1 LYTPDIKG
9 VPAYSTISQIG
20 FMMAALGAISPSS
33 SQGWFAGLFH
43 MLSHAFFQGLGFLA
57 IGGIVHTLKTRDMR
71 LMGGLRK
78 AMPITFGLSIVV
90 MLARTGV
97 PPFASFFSKGLIIS
111 SLWSTGDVLLVL
123 MIYASTSVTFAYT
136 LRSIIL
142 TFLREKS
149 DYLKKMHLHEP
160 PKIMLFS
167 SGILAIL
174 CTVWGLLG
182 NSVAKFMHVNV
193 EIGPSEVFSSSTL
206 IFLFVLFLGGFPVYL
221 TYYRKSALMQRTRT
235 TVLAP
240 LNMVLEHGYFFD
252 DFYEKVVAKGFIG
265 ISKGLRY
272 VEVTGLGRL
281 PYFFA
286 HGIIRISNGVH
297 KYVEKAMFDRLPQST
312 ATAVISLAHSTHKY
326 FDVFV
331 DELLYITA
339 NRTLSS
345 ASKIKK
351 TYHGSLQHYVAAAL
365 LGFLILLI
373 LIIITMLR

>member
-1 LYTPDIKG
+1 VYTPDIKG

-20 FMMAALGAISPSS
+20 FMIAALGTAFSSS

-57 IGGIVHTLKTRDMR
+57 IGGIVHTLRTRDMR

-123 MIYASTSVTFAYT
+123 TIYASTAVTFAYT

-142 TFLREKS
+142 AFLRGKS
-149 DYLKKMHLHEP
+149 DYLKKIHLHEA

-167 SGILAIL
+167 SGILAVL
-174 CTVWGLLG
+174 CAAWGLLG

-193 EIGPSEVFSSSTL
+193 EIGLSEAFSSSTL

-221 TYYRKSALMQRTRT
+221 TYYRKSVLIERTRRSLLAPLT
-235 TVLAP
+235 TVL
-240 LNMVLEHGYFFD
+240 EHDYFFD
-252 DFYEKVVAKGFIG
+252 DFYERVVAKGFVG
-265 ISKGLRY
+265 VSKGLRY
-272 VEVTGLGRL
+272 VEVTGFGRL
-281 PYFFA
+281 PYLFA
-286 HGIIRISNGVH
+286 NGIVGISHNVQ
-297 KYVEKAMFDRLPQST
+297 KYIEKAIFDRLPQST
-312 ATAVISLAHSTHKY
+312 ANGVISLAHNTREY
-326 FDVFV
+326 LDVFV

-345 ASKIKK
+345 ASKIKR
-351 TYHGSLQHYVAAAL
+351 THSGSLQHFIAAAL
-365 LGFLILLI
+365 LGFFILLT
-373 LIIITMLR
+373 LIIVTMLR